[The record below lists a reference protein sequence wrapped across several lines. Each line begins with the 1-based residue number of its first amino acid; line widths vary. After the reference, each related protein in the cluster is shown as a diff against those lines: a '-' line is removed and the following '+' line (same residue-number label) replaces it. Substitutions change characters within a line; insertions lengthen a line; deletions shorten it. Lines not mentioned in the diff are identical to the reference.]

1 MAINI
6 YLAVS
11 PAQLSEKNQFSNRIA
26 WMACHFSASS
36 AGLSDCPQWLPPGS
50 LLILDDSSPI
60 QGHDPERIR
69 RELEDILSKFSCSA
83 LLLDF
88 QRQGGEEMIAAL
100 AALPCP
106 VAVTERYAHMTS
118 GPVLLPPVPP
128 YVLPGKHL
136 KPWQGREIWLEL
148 AAENCE
154 IRLTKAGARLSE
166 ECPEAAGRHHH
177 KGLHCRYDIALG
189 SEEAIFRLHRTP
201 DDLLSLL
208 QESEALG
215 VTTAV
220 GLMQEFPEF
229 GQQKAALQCRAA
241 LAN

>member
-1 MAINI
+1 MAISI
-6 YLAVS
+6 YLAAS
-11 PAQLSEKNQFSNRIA
+11 PAQITKLERFPKKLA

-36 AGLSDCPQWLPPGS
+36 AGLSDCPRWLPPGS
-50 LLILDDSSPI
+50 LLILDDSAPI
-60 QGHDPERIR
+60 QGHDPDQIR

-88 QRQGGEEMIAAL
+88 QRPGGEDMTLAL
-100 AALPCP
+100 AELPCP
-106 VAVTERYAHMTS
+106 AVVTERYAHMTS

-128 YVLPGKHL
+128 YMLPGKHL
-136 KPWQGREIWLEL
+136 KPWAGRDIWLEL
-148 AAENCE
+148 SKDSCA
-154 IRLTKAGARLSE
+154 IRLTKAGAELSE
-166 ECPEAAGRHHH
+166 ERPDVAGRHHH
-177 KGLHCRYDIALG
+177 KELHCSYDIMLH

-201 DDLLSLL
+201 EDFLSLL